1 VDAIGSSCDRPWAY
15 LNCWPATAAPMTT
28 SYTTIAMKLIQISP
42 RQLICEDDT
51 YRQHLITFSGAA
63 VLGVITAIS
72 GVLSGFREMG
82 LGIGTVM
89 VLLGIT
95 ICAGLP
101 QYTATIDLDRQSIQI
116 KQYWPLFRKR
126 KIKQYP
132 IAMIKRIEVNVDPD
146 RSCLVQWQNQ
156 DGAVVMFGNR
166 YTADRSRAEADA
178 EIIRSFLN
186 QDGRDI
192 EITS

>member
-1 VDAIGSSCDRPWAY
+1 
-15 LNCWPATAAPMTT
+15 
-28 SYTTIAMKLIQISP
+28 MKLIQISP

-51 YRQHLITFSGAA
+51 YRQHLITCSGAA
-63 VLGVITAIS
+63 VLGVITVIS
-72 GVLSGFREMG
+72 GILSGFREMG
-82 LGIGTVM
+82 VGIGTVM
-89 VLLGIT
+89 VLLGMT
-95 ICAGLP
+95 IYAGLP

-132 IAMIKRIEVNVDPD
+132 IAMIKRIEVNVDSD
-146 RSCLVQWQNQ
+146 RNCLVRWQQQ
-156 DGAVVMFGNR
+156 DGAVVMFSGS
-166 YTADRSRAEADA
+166 YTYDRSKAEADA

-192 EITS
+192 EIG

>member
-1 VDAIGSSCDRPWAY
+1 
-15 LNCWPATAAPMTT
+15 
-28 SYTTIAMKLIQISP
+28 MKLIQISP

-63 VLGVITAIS
+63 ALGVITAIS
-72 GVLSGFREMG
+72 GISSGFREMG
-82 LGIGTVM
+82 IGLGMVM
-89 VLLGIT
+89 VLLGVT

-101 QYTATIDLDRQSIQI
+101 QYTATIDLDCQSIQI

-132 IAMIKRIEVNVDPD
+132 MAAIKRIEVNVDPD
-146 RSCLVQWQNQ
+146 RSCLVQWQQQ
-156 DGAVVMFGNR
+156 DGAVVMFSGS
-166 YTADRSRAEADA
+166 YTKQQSRAEADA

-192 EITS
+192 EIG